1 MCLHFGAT
9 AIYFVFKNPHPM
21 ELMMYLGND
30 FIESVPLNLTKISEP
45 GYLGS
50 FKRMLKQR
58 YLELIRETSQHPEFY
73 IINTAAATAQS

>member
-1 MCLHFGAT
+1 
-9 AIYFVFKNPHPM
+9 M

-30 FIESVPLNLTKISEP
+30 FIESVPLNFSKISEP

-58 YLELIRETSQHPEFY
+58 YLELIQETANQPEFY
-73 IINTAAATAQS
+73 IINNQRAEARMTA